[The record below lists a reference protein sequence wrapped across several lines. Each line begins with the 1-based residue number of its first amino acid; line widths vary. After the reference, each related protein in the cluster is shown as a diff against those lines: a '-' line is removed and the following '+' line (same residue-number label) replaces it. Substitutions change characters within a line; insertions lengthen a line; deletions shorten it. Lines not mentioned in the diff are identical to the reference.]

1 MNLEARYSSHNCM
14 AYEEKLNA
22 SAKVQIYLG
31 YESFKRRIKACKKF
45 PCVWLLAKCIWSM
58 DSSVRSYHVCSDE
71 LEIIEGSIAL
81 PGSNFP
87 SDNLP
92 LLITTSKCS
101 NNGQGYFICKFVLA
115 YSVAAWSTNAN
126 EFNMISWANSEPVP
140 STLPT
145 FVELWSR
152 IASTSMQRHCRSKVP
167 KCTVHTLS
175 LEVWMSRLSN
185 CRNIANLLKL
195 LMIKPISW
203 MISKLEVSTL
213 ESSTLSKPNSV
224 TILIQTPLFKWW
236 VVTYLV
242 RRDLLLPILKI
253 IE

>member
-1 MNLEARYSSHNCM
+1 MNKRMNLEARYSSHNCM

-58 DSSVRSYHVCSDE
+58 DSSVRSYHVCRDE

-126 EFNMISWANSEPVP
+126 EFNMISWANSETHPFNTANFCG
-140 STLPT
+140 TL
-145 FVELWSR
+145 EQDC
-152 IASTSMQRHCRSKVP
+152 IDIHAA
-167 KCTVHTLS
+167 TLS
-175 LEVWMSRLSN
+175 IQS
-185 CRNIANLLKL
+185 
-195 LMIKPISW
+195 
-203 MISKLEVSTL
+203 SKMYSTYSVTWSLNVSIVK
-213 ESSTLSKPNSV
+213 LSKHC
-224 TILIQTPLFKWW
+224 
-236 VVTYLV
+236 
-242 RRDLLLPILKI
+242 
-253 IE
+253 